1 MTPSNTLR
9 LTQALWPALSHT
21 VTYAD
26 IADRVGQAPTVAPD
40 AEPVSPRFDKSTEQ
54 KEYIRPNGM
63 KYVPRTKSVDGVNV
77 HDVTLVRKSIEAGL
91 PVLLYGEPGC
101 GKTALVEAA
110 FGEDLYTV
118 QGTVETETAD
128 FVGSWVQ
135 NPDGTYG
142 WVDGPLILAMIEGK
156 KLLVD
161 EIALID
167 SRVMAVVYG
176 VMDGRGELVV
186 TQNPLRGTVHVES
199 GFAVIGACN
208 PNVPGAQMSDALLSR
223 FIVHIE
229 MTTDW
234 SIASKLGVPA
244 KITQVV
250 RNLNQKFANG
260 EVTQA
265 PQLRELIAFRD
276 VSESFGEAFAL
287 QNFISQI
294 REENRGIAAAQIASV
309 FGADHKPLVF

>member
-1 MTPSNTLR
+1 MKD
-9 LTQALWPALSHT
+9 LTATLWPIMSHT
-21 VTYAD
+21 VSYAD
-26 IADRVGQAPTVAPD
+26 IADKIEAKTEATVSHAD
-40 AEPVSPRFDKSTEQ
+40 LTTDGEQ
-54 KEYIRPNGM
+54 KEYVRPNGDV
-63 KYVPRTKSVDGVNV
+63 YVPRRKTVDGKIV
-77 HDVTLVRKSIEAGL
+77 HDVTIIRESVNAGL
-91 PVLLYGEPGC
+91 PVLLFGEPGC

-110 FGEDLYTV
+110 FGEDLLTV
-118 QGTVETETAD
+118 QGTVETEAAD

-142 WVDGPLILAMIEGK
+142 WVDGPLAVAAEQGK

-167 SRVMAVVYG
+167 PRVMAVVYG
-176 VMDGRGELVV
+176 VMDGRDELVI
-186 TQNPLRGTVHVES
+186 TQNPLRGSITVAP

-223 FIVHIE
+223 FIIHVE

-234 SIASKLGVPA
+234 AIASKLGVPA

-276 VSESFGEAFAL
+276 VSAKFGETFAIS
-287 QNFISQI
+287 NFISQI
-294 REENRGIAAAQIASV
+294 REENRDIATAQITAV
-309 FGADHKPLVF
+309 FGDKAAPLSF